1 DCHRLRSRGPR
12 SLIGAAAGKF
22 GRQRLRRRGEFLQLL
37 EDGEQLAFDGDA
49 DAAGLAHGAPNLTLS
64 LEQTPQFGLGFHGC
78 SCLYFAGRGQESG
91 LGAVCCSGIAPTPL
105 SALSDAP
112 TWVAL
117 LQCRV
122 TALRPDARIARLVGR

>member
-1 DCHRLRSRGPR
+1 MISRPASWQRATISLNSRLSHSRLHRGDRAAPPGVGLPPAAIKGPR

-78 SCLYFAGRGQESG
+78 SCLSLPVEGKNRALGPFA
-91 LGAVCCSGIAPTPL
+91 AA
-105 SALSDAP
+105 A
-112 TWVAL
+112 
-117 LQCRV
+117 
-122 TALRPDARIARLVGR
+122 